1 MGSMDKRLVGLLFG
15 IGLKVALAV
24 ALNNIAIG
32 FGVGVVFTA
41 GLVTAAQRN
50 EDK

>member
-1 MGSMDKRLVGLLFG
+1 MGSIDKRLVGLLFG
-15 IGLKVALAV
+15 IGLGV
-24 ALNNIAIG
+24 ALNSIAIG
-32 FGVGVVFTA
+32 IGVGVVFTA